1 MQSQFSVEIQSFQKV
16 SKLTNAW
23 SIADFQ
29 SMLSIMDFDDDISA
43 MTDADVKEI
52 CLMSLADLTPQR
64 AGEVVLQHLF
74 PKLSKGKIEQISH
87 DMFEERSWEAYPD
100 CLYHERFFNAYGL
113 LRDAFNGK
121 FTKPTG
127 VEMLITVSAANSE
140 ELKIFDRSAKP
151 AMVRLLASAQDE
163 DALINRLYEEQI
175 QGKDF
180 PEAAGIIWQLDEVS
194 NVNNQRQFKLISSY
208 FWLSPFE
215 SLSHFNGT
223 SSAD

>member
-1 MQSQFSVEIQSFQKV
+1 
-16 SKLTNAW
+16 
-23 SIADFQ
+23 
-29 SMLSIMDFDDDISA
+29 
-43 MTDADVKEI
+43 
-52 CLMSLADLTPQR
+52 
-64 AGEVVLQHLF
+64 
-74 PKLSKGKIEQISH
+74 
-87 DMFEERSWEAYPD
+87 MFEERSWEAYPD

-223 SSAD
+223 SRAD